1 MLLGPPG
8 RARARCC
15 GPSPASTGI
24 DHGRIA
30 LHGRDVT
37 HVRARDRGV
46 GLVFQNYA
54 LFRHMTVADNIE
66 FALRVRRMKRND
78 RVARRKELLKLV
90 ALEGMDERL
99 PGQLSGGQ
107 QQRVA
112 VARALAH
119 KPQVLLLD
127 EPFGALDA
135 KIREELR
142 RTIREVQRE
151 LGITTVLVTHDQE
164 EAFALADT
172 IGVMNHGRLLE
183 VGNPNDLYAQP
194 ATRFVATFLGAA
206 NLLLARQSVDGIRFG
221 ATPVSAASAEPLQG
235 GREHEVVAVLRPEE
249 VELGATREA
258 LTSDF
263 IARGA
268 VEEIVFTGALER
280 LRVRLLDEPCAAQ
293 LLGSGSGATT
303 DPLVEVTRT
312 QPERRA
318 LPLRAGAQIS
328 LGARRLHVLPTP
340 ISSFLACAPTEAE
353 AAELAKE
360 TLLEGLSTRMKT
372 RVGVRA
378 IDGLSGTPVPFA
390 GVAAIAAGSQAGETV
405 EVPAAQRRRRSAGAA
420 EERTESHARVHPLDR
435 RSGAPRHPG
444 GVRQPV
450 ASRDRRGR
458 VSRHRPRGR
467 RGFARHADAQTA
479 GRALRSAADAWP
491 GDAHRTRHRRDGHR
505 DHAQPVHRQCADAGA
520 GHQRHHAG
528 GHGVSV
534 TAGGAAWLAGAHRV
548 PPAGAWPRPPV
559 ASQHRRGLEMRNA
572 GKREPN
578 VIPGFGITLGFT
590 TFFLC
595 AIVLLPLSALVLK
608 AAGMDFA
615 RFVDVITSP
624 RAIASYKLSFGASM
638 IAAAVNMVFGFAIAW
653 TLVRYDFP
661 GRKFVDAIIDMP
673 FALPTAVSGIAL
685 TTVFAANGWIGHYL
699 ESIGIQ
705 VAYTWIGITVALTLI
720 GMPFVVRTVQPALAE
735 VQRDL
740 EDAAETLGAGRFY
753 VFRRIIVPTVLP
765 ALLTGFTLAFAR
777 GVGEYGS
784 VIFISGNM
792 PMKTEITPLLIV
804 IRLEEFDYAGAAAL
818 GCVLLAISFVM
829 LLAINLLQVWGRK
842 RMMVSR

>member
-1 MLLGPPG
+1 MSIALDQVTKRYQDQPVVNDVSIEVGEGEFFVLLGPSG
-8 RARARCC
+8 SGKSTLLRAIA
-15 GPSPASTGI
+15 GLTGI
-24 DHGRIA
+24 NHGRIA

-66 FALRVRRMKRND
+66 FALRVRRMKRAD
-78 RVARRKELLKLV
+78 RVARRQELLKLV

-183 VGNPNDLYAQP
+183 VGHPNDLYAQP

-206 NLLLARQSVDGIRFG
+206 NLLLARQSVDGVRFG
-221 ATPVSAASAEPLQG
+221 ATPVSAAGAEPLHG

-258 LTSDF
+258 LSSDF

-293 LLGSGSGATT
+293 LLGNGTGASA

-318 LPLRAGAQIS
+318 LPLAAGAQVS

-353 AAELAKE
+353 ANELARE
-360 TLLEGLSTRMKT
+360 PLLESLSTRMKT

-378 IDGLSGTPVPFA
+378 IDGLGDTQTSFA
-390 GVAAIAAGSQAGETV
+390 GVAAIAAGSRAGETV
-405 EVPAAQRRRRSAGAA
+405 EWLLRHGAGEVLVLPRNAPSPNRVLIHWTDEAVRRATLAVSASLLRHVSAEAVYLGIVP
-420 EERTESHARVHPLDR
+420 E
-435 RSGAPRHPG
+435 
-444 GVRQPV
+444 
-450 ASRDRRGR
+450 
-458 VSRHRPRGR
+458 
-467 RGFARHADAQTA
+467 
-479 GRALRSAADAWP
+479 
-491 GDAHRTRHRRDGHR
+491 GDAGTRGTPMRKLLDARSE
-505 DHAQPVHRQCADAGA
+505 AQQTH
-520 GHQRHHAG
+520 
-528 GHGVSV
+528 
-534 TAGGAAWLAGAHRV
+534 
-548 PPAGAWPRPPV
+548 
-559 ASQHRRGLEMRNA
+559 GLEMRT
-572 GKREPN
+572 E
-578 VIPGFGITLGFT
+578 L
-590 TFFLC
+590 
-595 AIVLLPLSALVLK
+595 AIGETVSELTRNLSAGSAQMLVLGISDITQ
-608 AAGMDFA
+608 AATAYRSLLAAQPGWPVLIVYRQVERGPGSQSRNA
-615 RFVDVITSP
+615 P
-624 RAIASYKLSFGASM
+624 E
-638 IAAAVNMVFGFAIAW
+638 IAA
-653 TLVRYDFP
+653 
-661 GRKFVDAIIDMP
+661 
-673 FALPTAVSGIAL
+673 
-685 TTVFAANGWIGHYL
+685 
-699 ESIGIQ
+699 
-705 VAYTWIGITVALTLI
+705 
-720 GMPFVVRTVQPALAE
+720 
-735 VQRDL
+735 
-740 EDAAETLGAGRFY
+740 
-753 VFRRIIVPTVLP
+753 
-765 ALLTGFTLAFAR
+765 
-777 GVGEYGS
+777 
-784 VIFISGNM
+784 
-792 PMKTEITPLLIV
+792 
-804 IRLEEFDYAGAAAL
+804 
-818 GCVLLAISFVM
+818 
-829 LLAINLLQVWGRK
+829 
-842 RMMVSR
+842 